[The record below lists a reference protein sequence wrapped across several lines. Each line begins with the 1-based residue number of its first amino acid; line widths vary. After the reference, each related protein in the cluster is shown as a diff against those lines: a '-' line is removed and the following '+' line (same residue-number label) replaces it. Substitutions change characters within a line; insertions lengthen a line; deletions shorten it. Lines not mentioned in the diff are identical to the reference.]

1 MPDGITAR
9 SRRGPIGETWWSK
22 RFIAVL
28 EGMGHGPRMSRGRG
42 YARSGNVLELSIR
55 PGEVAASVAGTQP
68 TPYSVLLN
76 IDVYLPEQ
84 WTRVERTLAGSAEYA
99 AALLDGRMPERIEE
113 VFHACGLN
121 FFPVR
126 REFRTECSCPD
137 SQRPC
142 KHVAAA
148 CYILAERFDEDPFTM
163 TAWRGRDRATL
174 LRRIE
179 ALRDDEAWQEAEDR
193 PQDPALAE
201 LVDHYWVSAAPL
213 PAPLSA
219 APPHTAPDGAAAPV
233 GAILDR
239 LGPIGIEV
247 DGRDVRDLLRPAY
260 QSLAGRS

>member
-9 SRRGPIGETWWSK
+9 SKRGPIGGTWWSK

-42 YARSGNVLELSIR
+42 YARSGNVLDLSVR
-55 PGEVAASVAGTQP
+55 PGEVAASVQGTRP
-68 TPYSVLLN
+68 NPYSVLLN

-84 WTRVERTLAGSAEYA
+84 WTRVERALAASAEYA
-99 AALLDGRMPERIEE
+99 AVLLDGRMPERIEE
-113 VFHACGLN
+113 VFHSCGLN

-148 CYILAERFDEDPFTM
+148 CYILAERFDEDPFAM
-163 TAWRGRDRATL
+163 TAWRGRDRAVL

-179 ALRDDEAWQEAEDR
+179 ELRDEEAWQEADGS
-193 PQDPALAE
+193 PQDPALSD
-201 LVDHYWVSAAPL
+201 LVDRYWECATALPAPL
-213 PAPLSA
+213 PA
-219 APPHTAPDGAAAPV
+219 APPHSAQDGAPPPV

-239 LGPIGIEV
+239 LGPVGIEV

-260 QSLAGRS
+260 QALAGRS